1 VIAFGL
7 VGSGLLSTRQS
18 RLQAGHE
25 VTAARLRI
33 REHDERLL
41 RLRAEIAGYV
51 SPAAVHDMIAVHD
64 ELGDL
69 RPIAERVRT
78 LPAHASMINDAPLPD
93 GSRADGAFYGTEPPS
108 TNLGTAHAP

>member
-1 VIAFGL
+1 M
-7 VGSGLLSTRQS
+7 STRQS

-41 RLRAEIAGYV
+41 RMRAEIAVYV
-51 SPAAVHDMIAVHD
+51 SPAAVHDMIAIHD

-78 LPAHASMINDAPLPD
+78 LPVHVLSEFAAPAGD
-93 GSRADGAFYGTEPPS
+93 EIYYGTEPP
-108 TNLGTAHAP
+108 TTDLGGTHGP